1 MIFNSVKNII
11 SRKEISFFIEKVT
24 LYVRINKLIAEN
36 NSISIE
42 SDLYQDRSNK
52 TFDELIKIG
61 VISNQSELPK
71 LESILEAHL
80 FNEFISAGNLYL
92 KNKKLVG

>member
-1 MIFNSVKNII
+1 MIFKSVKNIT

-24 LYVRINKLIAEN
+24 LYVRISKLIAEN

-71 LESILEAHL
+71 LESIL
-80 FNEFISAGNLYL
+80 
-92 KNKKLVG
+92 